1 MVEKR
6 DGAITDLTGVSRGSK
21 ELVVWGEGIDVDI
34 LKTLPKLE
42 SLGVYKAK
50 KKDLAKIARI
60 GELTLPS
67 LNLRFWPEPDLTAFR
82 PPKGLRYFT
91 VWQSNALVRLDGI
104 EAAAEVEALA
114 LNDNGRLESLAPLAA
129 LPKLAELTLS
139 GGIWSK
145 QETERLDA
153 LAQLKALRRL
163 QLRGLDGRGLD
174 LAPVARLQH
183 LEALDLWARDFPM
196 EEVAKVAAGHPA
208 YLKQLLDL
216 PDYPRRDEFGRCAK
230 CDATRKQMFLKRR
243 KFLWCPNCDKAGLDR
258 LLATFMMA
266 VEAAR
271 RDLDLPSQS

>member
-21 ELVVWGEGIDVDI
+21 ELIVWGEGIDVDI

-42 SLGVYKAK
+42 TLGVYKAK
-50 KKDLAKIARI
+50 TKDLAKIARL

-91 VWQSNALVRLDGI
+91 VWQSNKLVRLDGI
-104 EAAAEVEALA
+104 EAAAEIEALA

-129 LPKLAELTLS
+129 LPKLADLSLS
-139 GGIWSK
+139 GGIWTK
-145 QETERLDA
+145 QETAGLEG
-153 LAQLKALRRL
+153 LAALRGLKRL
-163 QLRGLDGRGLD
+163 QIRGLDGRDID
-174 LAPVARLQH
+174 LTPVARLHQ
-183 LEALDLWARDFPM
+183 LDELDLWARDFPM

-208 YLKQLLDL
+208 YLNALLDL
-216 PDYPRRDEFGRCAK
+216 PDYPRRDEFGRCKK
-230 CDATRKQMFLKRR
+230 CDATKKQMFLKRR
-243 KFLWCPNCDKAGLDR
+243 KFLWCPNCDKAGLEK
-258 LLATFMMA
+258 LIATFLEA

-271 RDLDLPSQS
+271 QELGLPAAG